1 MLGGAR
7 PVVALDARR
16 RPPPL
21 ADGPDSVAP
30 LAAPAYALARATR
43 RRGCAGVCCFE
54 VRTEWLA
61 DCRAQDGAVDAADA
75 VSSAFL
81 RACDADVGFLG
92 VDVRSRGLGCGPD
105 DAGNHERVVVT
116 RGPADDGTPT
126 LVRRA
131 CGGLRGASRSPPPS
145 AWSLLTATFAAAHDW
160 TRPDAPASRAP
171 ASARERRVAR
181 QATTRAWASRAARRR
196 STCRSWTWTRRT
208 AARASRSAPRAAR
221 RRSSPR
227 GLTPRSSA
235 SSAAAAAANPSR
247 SGPSTRS
254 SGSACGPRRAAAA
267 SGAGGRARSGA
278 TRRARQRSRPRP
290 TSSPASSPDRY
301 RP

>member
-61 DCRAQDGAVDAADA
+61 DCRARDGAVDAADA

-160 TRPDAPASRAP
+160 TRPDAPASRA
-171 ASARERRVAR
+171 
-181 QATTRAWASRAARRR
+181 
-196 STCRSWTWTRRT
+196 
-208 AARASRSAPRAAR
+208 
-221 RRSSPR
+221 
-227 GLTPRSSA
+227 
-235 SSAAAAAANPSR
+235 
-247 SGPSTRS
+247 
-254 SGSACGPRRAAAA
+254 RRAET
-267 SGAGGRARSGA
+267 
-278 TRRARQRSRPRP
+278 TRRAPGYDASLGLAGCEEALHLPILDVDAAHCS
-290 TSSPASSPDRY
+290 TCIAFSPARGATAFLAAGPGAGRGRELPNLQRLLA
-301 RP
+301 RPLSTRFG

>member
-160 TRPDAPASRAP
+160 TRPDAPASRA
-171 ASARERRVAR
+171 RRR
-181 QATTRAWASRAARRR
+181 PRGNDASRARLRRE
-196 STCRSWTWTRRT
+196 
-208 AARASRSAPRAAR
+208 PG
-221 RRSSPR
+221 PR
-227 GLTPRSSA
+227 GLRGGAPPADPGRGRGALQHVHRVQPRA
-235 SSAAAAAANPSR
+235 RRDGVPR
-247 SGPSTRS
+247 R
-254 SGSACGPRRAAAA
+254 GPRR
-267 SGAGGRARSGA
+267 GTRARTS
-278 TRRARQRSRPRP
+278 RRQRLLARPFSTRFG
-290 TSSPASSPDRY
+290 
-301 RP
+301 